1 MMWKLQ
7 RMLIREGKQMFFG
20 RLWKEM
26 DLCKYGMIRVMKK
39 KKQVYTAAA
48 CILGMCLS
56 ISPVAA
62 ADFSSGQSTEQ
73 TLVMETPQAP
83 SEITEGSQGTSQLP
97 EENLTESVETGGSED
112 ILPSDSE
119 QSQEDITVDFGD
131 AVVGGSDIETEP
143 GETTKPETENP
154 EESTD
159 LEIEV
164 VEEDPEGDLAG
175 GSAGDSEVSLFSD
188 NSDMSKWNGFCMAP
202 GSLDWYYY
210 KNGKVQTGLNDV
222 ISGTVNGERAWWHV
236 VKGKVVFD
244 NTVAK
249 NSNGWWR
256 IRNGKVDFNFNGL
269 AQNSNGWWY
278 CQGGKVN
285 FNFTGF
291 ALRNGIWF
299 YCKNGKIQFVN
310 DVVSGTVNGE
320 QGWWHIVNGQVVFD
334 NTVAKNSNGWWH
346 IQNGKVNF
354 NSNTVARN
362 SNGWW
367 LIVNGKVD
375 FSFIGIASNDNGD
388 WYIRNGKVDFSYNG
402 SIAVEDGLLYE
413 IAKGQA
419 YEFGERVVQ
428 YVNRERASYGLDP
441 LVADEDLRTLAYIR
455 AKELVYLFSHTRP
468 DGSTCFTILNE
479 YGIPYNTAGENIAGG
494 STTPEAVVDLWMNS
508 EGHRA
513 NILSENYTKIGVGCY
528 YDPGSDWGIN
538 WVQLFTG

>member
-1 MMWKLQ
+1 
-7 RMLIREGKQMFFG
+7 
-20 RLWKEM
+20 M

-48 CILGMCLS
+48 CILGVCLS

-73 TLVMETPQAP
+73 TLVTETPQTLP
-83 SEITEGSQGTSQLP
+83 EITEGSQGTSRLP

-119 QSQEDITVDFGD
+119 QSQEDIMVDFGD
-131 AVVGGSDIETEP
+131 EVVGGSDIEAEP
-143 GETTKPETENP
+143 GETTEPETENP

-159 LEIEV
+159 LELEV
-164 VEEDPEGDLAG
+164 IEEDPEGDLAG
-175 GSAGDSEVSLFSD
+175 GSVGDSEVSLFSD

-249 NSNGWWR
+249 NSNGWW
-256 IRNGKVDFNFNGL
+256 
-269 AQNSNGWWY
+269 
-278 CQGGKVN
+278 
-285 FNFTGF
+285 
-291 ALRNGIWF
+291 
-299 YCKNGKIQFVN
+299 
-310 DVVSGTVNGE
+310 
-320 QGWWHIVNGQVVFD
+320 
-334 NTVAKNSNGWWH
+334 H

-402 SIAVEDGLLYE
+402 SIAVEGGLLYE
-413 IAKGQA
+413 IVKGQA

-428 YVNRERASYGLDP
+428 YVNRERASYGLAP

-494 STTPEAVVDLWMNS
+494 STTPEDVVDLWMNS